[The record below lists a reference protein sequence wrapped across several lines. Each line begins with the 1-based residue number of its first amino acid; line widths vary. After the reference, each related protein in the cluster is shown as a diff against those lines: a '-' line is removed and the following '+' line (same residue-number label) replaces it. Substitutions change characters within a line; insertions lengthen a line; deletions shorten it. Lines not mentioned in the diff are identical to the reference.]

1 MRRKTLEL
9 CRQHL
14 FDDVDRMKKN
24 GVPECT
30 RARILRLRSAY
41 TYWNEFPTTGD
52 KQIRD
57 FLMEQFGVEKTA
69 AYEDI
74 KLIKTL
80 IGETSETSKSFHR
93 WKFNQMTQETYDE
106 AKEVGNM
113 IVMAMTTANYGK
125 YNQLDKE
132 DATVIAWD
140 DIAIQPFEPT
150 SDPSVLG
157 IKPVAN
163 IEARI
168 EALKQKYMSED
179 IEDITYEDIDLN
191 NHLREE
197 DENDESIL

>member
-9 CRQHL
+9 CRQHF

-41 TYWNEFPTTGD
+41 THWNEFPTIGD

-57 FLMEQFGVEKTA
+57 FLMDQFDIEKTA

-74 KLIKTL
+74 KLVKIL

-93 WKFNQMTQETYDE
+93 WKFNQMTQETYDQARE
-106 AKEVGNM
+106 AENLV
-113 IVMAMTTANYGK
+113 VMAMASANYGK

-132 DATVIAWD
+132 DAVLIAWD

-150 SDPSVLG
+150 SDPTVLG
-157 IKPVAN
+157 IKPIPN
-163 IEARI
+163 IEAKI
-168 EALKQKYMSED
+168 EAMKKKYMSED
-179 IEDITYEDIDLN
+179 VEDITYEEIDLN
-191 NHLREE
+191 NHLSIE
-197 DENDESIL
+197 DDESIL